1 MIVEHAETEKM
12 QHTKSTNTRMV
23 NLSLY
28 IYIDKYIYMNV
39 QFA

>member
-28 IYIDKYIYMNV
+28 IYI
-39 QFA
+39 